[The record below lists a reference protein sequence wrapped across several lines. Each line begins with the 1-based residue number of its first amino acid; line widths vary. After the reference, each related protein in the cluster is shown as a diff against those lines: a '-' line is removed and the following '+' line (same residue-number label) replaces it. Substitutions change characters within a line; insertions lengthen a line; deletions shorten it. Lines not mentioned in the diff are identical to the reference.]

1 MLPEVTDPD
10 DGLHSQS
17 PMHVTEIEEY
27 VPGAHALQLVDPAT
41 AYVPAVQRMQA
52 LAPEPAAYEP
62 AGQVLQ
68 PDNAVDQIA
77 LNPEKGWSSGNGKSH
92 QSEVSTTSKYP
103 V

>member
-1 MLPEVTDPD
+1 MVPEVTDPD

-27 VPGAHALQLVDPAT
+27 VPGAHGLQLVDPAT
-41 AYVPAVQRMQA
+41 AYVPAVQRVQA

-77 LNPEKGWSSGNGKSH
+77 LNPE
-92 QSEVSTTSKYP
+92 
-103 V
+103 